1 MVFSFFTRNKWSKLV
16 SIILLL
22 IFSNPIVAN
31 LGLKYLEKKHPISD
45 LTEIKKVDSIVVLSG
60 MLKLVEL
67 DNKKI
72 IYEFNESVD
81 RFEAGIQLMKM
92 GKSSKIIFT
101 RGYLPWSIGIPEG
114 DHLKKIAIERGINDE
129 NVLLTGI
136 VKNTEEEA
144 MAIKKLIKT
153 EEKIALVTSSFHM
166 PRALKLFLDNGLKAI
181 PVSVDQRAT
190 NQKITFLSFLPS
202 SGALDNNSLV
212 VRELLG
218 RIYYSLKTYLF

>member
-72 IYEFNESVD
+72 IYEFN
-81 RFEAGIQLMKM
+81 
-92 GKSSKIIFT
+92 
-101 RGYLPWSIGIPEG
+101 
-114 DHLKKIAIERGINDE
+114 
-129 NVLLTGI
+129 
-136 VKNTEEEA
+136 
-144 MAIKKLIKT
+144 
-153 EEKIALVTSSFHM
+153 
-166 PRALKLFLDNGLKAI
+166 
-181 PVSVDQRAT
+181 
-190 NQKITFLSFLPS
+190 
-202 SGALDNNSLV
+202 
-212 VRELLG
+212 
-218 RIYYSLKTYLF
+218 

>member
-1 MVFSFFTRNKWSKLV
+1 M

-31 LGLKYLEKKHPISD
+31 LGLKYLEKKYPISD

-114 DHLKKIAIERGINDE
+114 DHLKKIAIEMRKISGDIKFLFIFIDKKFMDGQKE
-129 NVLLTGI
+129 I
-136 VKNTEEEA
+136 AKRVKNVF
-144 MAIKKLIKT
+144 KKNLSDINI
-153 EEKIALVTSSFHM
+153 EIFDL
-166 PRALKLFLDNGLKAI
+166 LNLFVGT
-181 PVSVDQRAT
+181 QR
-190 NQKITFLSFLPS
+190 LH
-202 SGALDNNSLV
+202 
-212 VRELLG
+212 
-218 RIYYSLKTYLF
+218 